1 MRLTTLV
8 LGATI
13 ALSMATTT
21 AAVAKPHLRD
31 TPIDDGLLALGLAD
45 EIRSA
50 CPNISARMIR
60 ALGYLNGLKSQ
71 AHALGYTD
79 AEIDAYRKSDT
90 EKARLKK
97 RGKAYLAANGVVV
110 GQPETYCALGRNEI
124 EKSSQIGSLLR
135 VN

>member
-8 LGATI
+8 LGATL

-45 EIRSA
+45 EIRS
-50 CPNISARMIR
+50 
-60 ALGYLNGLKSQ
+60 
-71 AHALGYTD
+71 
-79 AEIDAYRKSDT
+79 
-90 EKARLKK
+90 LKK

>member
-13 ALSMATTT
+13 ALSMATG
-21 AAVAKPHLRD
+21 AVAKPHMRD
-31 TPIDDGLLALGLAD
+31 TPIADGLLAVGLAD
-45 EIRSA
+45 EIRKS
-50 CPNISARMIR
+50 CPQISARMLK
-60 ALGYLNGLKSQ
+60 ALGYINGLKNQ
-71 AHALGYTD
+71 AQALGYTD

-97 RGKAYLAANGVVV
+97 RGNAYLAANGVVA